1 MEGRLSVK
9 IDGRAVLIER
19 AAASAVAIACW
30 AARAAAHH
38 GFAFTNVQE
47 SRLLKVVAAS
57 VVFEFVVSNAV
68 GVQKERLIIR
78 PVLKCC

>member
-9 IDGRAVLIER
+9 IDGRAVLIKR

-57 VVFEFVVSNAV
+57 VVFEFVASSAV
-68 GVQKERLIIR
+68 GVREERLRIR
-78 PVLKCC
+78 PVLRCC